1 MSHPRP
7 LTLPSPSKNL
17 NKNHYLESPPKRLAP
32 ARRFLRSVVSSLLL
46 GGLVLG
52 WPGTGGA
59 HTTTT
64 THVHCTRG
72 NPPATVT
79 GDLHTDCNTLL
90 NLKAALRGTFTG
102 TDPLNWV
109 NTLDMDS
116 WTGVTV
122 SGTPP
127 RVTDLYLPSKS
138 LTGVLP
144 AALNNLTALTDL
156 DLSNNQLSGSIPD
169 LSALTALQQ
178 LHLHTNRLSDVIP
191 DLSALDSLRYLNLHT
206 NRLISPIPAL
216 SGLAALQDLYLG
228 NNRFSGEIPASSALP
243 ATLTRLDLNN
253 NQLSGTIPALNTLTT
268 LYTINLSNNQLSG
281 EIPASS
287 ALPAEM
293 TRLELQNNQLTG
305 AITHLNDQTKLS
317 HLNLSNNNFTPGPV
331 PAWLSSAAA
340 PFRTFLYTL
349 YLGNTNRTG
358 PLPNLSNLTI
368 LAQLDLRNNRLT
380 GEIPS
385 SLTGQTSLRWLLL
398 NNNQLT
404 GSIPAL
410 SSLRNLR
417 YLWLHN
423 NKLTGTVP
431 SLSGLTNLIWLY
443 LQNNQLTGSVP
454 SLSGLTSLQ
463 QLYLQNNQLDGTI
476 PHLTNTAAL
485 RHFDVSNNQLTSGIP
500 TPLSALVNLESFNL
514 SNNRLDGTIPT
525 DLDDLTKLQTF
536 NLSNNQLTHGIPTDL
551 SGLATLRDLNLSNN
565 QLTGSIPAALSSL
578 TNLRHL
584 RLSNNQLTGPI
595 LTWSSAQT
603 NLQTLDLGNNNLTA
617 GPVPTSVNT
626 HLTNLTELRLNS
638 TNRNGPFPD
647 LSNLTDL
654 TILDLSNNDFDP
666 AGPIPPWV
674 NTLTSLTELR
684 LANTNRTG
692 VFPNLR
698 ALTLLKILDLSSNQ
712 LTGPIPAY
720 LSNFPL
726 EELYLNDNRLT
737 GSLPSG
743 LRTVGVLR
751 LDGNTAC
758 FDSPCPSNLI
768 TITTLADTL
777 DAAFATYAPWSN
789 DCGTVKEENDV
800 PVPLPA
806 NPTLREALIY
816 ANSTDGAETITFAPY
831 LSGRTLTLDGD
842 GDTSTA
848 PTRLPRLC
856 GANLTLDGDVNGD
869 GTPDIT
875 LDGTGS
881 SNTAGLYITA
891 DDITVRNFRITNM
904 DIGIHV
910 HHSSVLH
917 PRSPPVD
924 RTQITNNTI
933 TGGTGSRYGILVQ
946 AGESGVWPGTISATT
961 IRDNTIT
968 KTSVA
973 GIGVM
978 TDGENGGD
986 STLTAT
992 TIERNRVSA
1001 NTGDGIS
1008 AWSES
1013 VNTALV
1019 HSINNLIIR
1028 DNRVSDH
1035 PTGSGITVTGGF
1047 NGGNFNRVTATLT
1060 GNTIWRSGQ
1069 AGDAGLALTG
1079 GRTNAD
1085 SNEVT
1090 ATLSNNFVARNTA
1103 LASGSAGH
1111 GLALWAAAGDP
1122 TGSTSSD
1129 NTLTVTGRGNIISL
1143 TRNSG
1148 DTSHYDIFRQ
1158 QGNSGTTRTGN
1169 TLTDSLAGTIFT
1181 NQNQLTSDVP
1191 TITDPD
1197 MKDLFDNGMGRR
1209 LDTPGTFVTI
1219 PDGHPEVDDFT
1230 MTPVPASRVPSAE
1243 PPLNTEFS
1251 AGKNVFDITVSW
1263 MGTAVTTRLTT
1274 PVRVCLPRPPDV
1286 PASQAHVLRYNAATR
1301 TWERLTT
1308 GRTVSTSQVCVNV
1321 YQFSYFTV
1329 GKDLRSSDDG
1339 GGGGGGGTPTDTPG
1353 NTPATA
1359 TALTPGTP
1367 VAGELVS
1374 SRDVDYFR
1382 FTLPL
1387 PGVLRIETTGFTNT
1401 VGTLWV
1407 ADKEEALATDDDSGT
1422 RSNFRLAQAVTK
1434 GTYTLAVSGKHGA
1447 TGPYRLTVH
1456 YSPGFLGN
1464 PSDTSFQSGIG
1475 VLSGWVCNAER
1486 VVIEFDRPNGDVWRE
1501 PAAYGTSRPDTASV
1515 CTDSNSGFGLLWN
1528 WNKLGA
1534 GQHTVRAVVDDIVL
1548 AEHTITVTTLG
1559 LGKEFPRGL
1568 SGEYE
1573 VPDFP
1578 EAGETTRIQ
1587 WQEAQQNFAIVS
1599 GAGGGGGYVGD
1610 RMTAALENPQP
1621 GSFQSGIS
1629 VLSGWVCEAETVKLV
1644 FENGVTGETFTEPA
1658 GYGTSRTDTV
1668 DECGD
1673 KDNGFGL
1680 LWNWNRL
1687 GDGQHTVR
1695 ALADG
1700 EEFAHSTFTVTTFGE
1715 EFARGLEG
1723 GAALEDFPT
1732 AGQTV
1737 TVEWEQALQN
1747 FVIMDRQ

>member
-1 MSHPRP
+1 M
-7 LTLPSPSKNL
+7 
-17 NKNHYLESPPKRLAP
+17 
-32 ARRFLRSVVSSLLL
+32 VSSLLL

-59 HTTTT
+59 QTSYT
-64 THVHCTRG
+64 CTRG
-72 NPPATVT
+72 GSTVGST
-79 GDLHTDCNTLL
+79 TALHTDCNTLL
-90 NLKAALRGTFTG
+90 NLKDDLRGTAT
-102 TDPLNWV
+102 LNWSD
-109 NTLDMDS
+109 TLNMNS
-116 WTGVTV
+116 WTGVTIA
-122 SGTPP
+122 GTPP
-127 RVTDLYLPSKS
+127 RVTRLLLGYRGLTGSIPEGLKELSKLQRLGLNNNNLSAGPIPLWVNTHLTS
-138 LTGVLP
+138 LTHLIL
-144 AALNNLTALTDL
+144 AASNRTGTIPNLSGLSSTLRNLDLASNRLSGSIPSTLNALTMLTYL
-156 DLSNNQLSGSIPD
+156 DLSNNQLSEEIPD
-169 LSALTALQQ
+169 LSDLDALQQ
-178 LHLHTNRLSDVIP
+178 LNLHNNRL
-191 DLSALDSLRYLNLHT
+191 T
-206 NRLISPIPAL
+206 SPIPAL
-216 SGLAALQDLYLG
+216 NGLAALLDLHLS
-228 NNRFSGEIPASSALP
+228 NNRFSGTIPASSALP
-243 ATLTRLDLNN
+243 VTLTTLNLNNNALTSPIPDLRTLSALATLNLSNNQLSGTIPASSALPSTLTWLSLADNQFSGEITDLNDQTGLSHLDLSNNNFTPGLVPAWLSSADAPFRNSLYTLVLNNTNRTGAFPDLSNLTILANLYLQNNQLSSIPSLSGLTSLQWLYLHNNRLTGRIPSLSGLRNLWRLFLHNNQLSGTIPAFPTGANRLRNLQWLYLHN
-253 NQLSGTIPALNTLTT
+253 NQLSGTIPALSTLTNLAGLF
-268 LYTINLSNNQLSG
+268 LYNNQLSG
-281 EIPASS
+281 TIPSLS
-287 ALPAEM
+287 GLINLQHL
-293 TRLELQNNQLTG
+293 RLQNNQLTN
-305 AITHLNDQTKLS
+305 A
-317 HLNLSNNNFTPGPV
+317 
-331 PAWLSSAAA
+331 
-340 PFRTFLYTL
+340 
-349 YLGNTNRTG
+349 
-358 PLPNLSNLTI
+358 
-368 LAQLDLRNNRLT
+368 
-380 GEIPS
+380 
-385 SLTGQTSLRWLLL
+385 
-398 NNNQLT
+398 
-404 GSIPAL
+404 
-410 SSLRNLR
+410 
-417 YLWLHN
+417 
-423 NKLTGTVP
+423 
-431 SLSGLTNLIWLY
+431 
-443 LQNNQLTGSVP
+443 
-454 SLSGLTSLQ
+454 
-463 QLYLQNNQLDGTI
+463 I
-476 PHLTNTAAL
+476 PHLTNTNAL
-485 RHFDVSNNQLTSGIP
+485 RH
-500 TPLSALVNLESFNL
+500 FNL
-514 SNNRLDGTIPT
+514 SNNRLTGGIPNPLSTLTNLEYFNLSNNQLVSFIPT
-525 DLDDLTKLQTF
+525 DLSGLTNLQTF
-536 NLSNNQLTHGIPTDL
+536 NLSNNRLTGAIPTAL
-551 SGLATLRDLNLSNN
+551 SGLANLRDLN
-565 QLTGSIPAALSSL
+565 
-578 TNLRHL
+578 
-584 RLSNNQLTGPI
+584 LSNNQLTGPI

-603 NLQTLDLGNNNLTA
+603 NFRILNLGNNNLTQ

-638 TNRNGPFPD
+638 TNRNGAFPT
-647 LSNLTDL
+647 LSNLTNL
-654 TILDLSNNDFDP
+654 EILDLSNNAFDP
-666 AGPIPPWV
+666 AGAIPPWV

-684 LANTNRTG
+684 LGNTNRDG
-692 VFPNLR
+692 SIQNLSNLR
-698 ALTLLKILDLSSNQ
+698 NLKILDLSSNA
-712 LTGPIPAY
+712 LTGHIPAY
-720 LSNFPL
+720 LSGFPL

-777 DAAFATYAPWSN
+777 TADFATYALGAE
-789 DCGTVKEENDV
+789 CGTIVDIDAF
-800 PVPLPA
+800 PA

-816 ANSTDGAETITFAPY
+816 ANATDGAETITFASY
-831 LSGRTLTLDGD
+831 LSGRTLALADGID
-842 GDTSTA
+842 SGTD
-848 PTRLPRLC
+848 PDPLPWLC

-881 SNTAGLYITA
+881 SNTAGLYIAA

-910 HHSSVLH
+910 RHHSVLMTPATPSVT
-917 PRSPPVD
+917 

-933 TGGTGSRYGILVQ
+933 TSGTGGTGSRYGILVQ
-946 AGESGVWPGTISATT
+946 AGHVIFPGTISDTT

-978 TDGENGGD
+978 TEVPGTTITN
-986 STLTAT
+986 T
-992 TIERNRVSA
+992 TIEQNEVSA
-1001 NTGDGIS
+1001 NTGDGIA

-1019 HSINNLIIR
+1019 HSINNLTIR
-1028 DNRVSDH
+1028 DNHVSDH

-1047 NGGNFNRVTATLT
+1047 NGGNYNRVTATLT

-1079 GRTNAD
+1079 GRKDAD
-1085 SNEVT
+1085 SNTVT
-1090 ATLSNNFVARNTA
+1090 ATLSDNLVARYAA
-1103 LASGSAGH
+1103 LSSGSAGH
-1111 GLALWAAAGDP
+1111 GLALQAAAADP
-1122 TGSTSSD
+1122 TSSTSSD
-1129 NTLTVTGRGNIISL
+1129 NTLTVTGQGNLISL

-1158 QGNSGTTRTGN
+1158 QGNSGATRTGN
-1169 TLTDSLAGTIFT
+1169 TLTDSLTGTIFA
-1181 NQNQLTSDVP
+1181 NQNQPTADVP

-1197 MKDLFDNGMGRR
+1197 MKDLFDTNMGGI
-1209 LDTPGTFVTI
+1209 LVTI
-1219 PDGHPEVDDFT
+1219 PDPPELPALPEVDDFT
-1230 MTPVPASRVPSAE
+1230 MRLVPASLVPSAE
-1243 PPLNTEFS
+1243 PPLNTQFS

-1301 TWERLTT
+1301 TWERLLA

-1321 YQFSYFTV
+1321 FQFSYFTV

-1407 ADKEEALATDDDSGT
+1407 AGEEEALATDDDSGT
-1422 RSNFRLAQAVTK
+1422 RSNFRLAQTATT

-1486 VVIEFDRPNGDVWRE
+1486 VVIEFDRPDGRVWRE
-1501 PAAYGTSRPDTASV
+1501 PAAYGTSRPDTAAV
-1515 CTDSNSGFGLLWN
+1515 CADSNSGFGLLWN
-1528 WNKLGA
+1528 WTKLGA
-1534 GQHTVRAVVDDIVL
+1534 GPQTVRAVVDDIVL

-1559 LGKEFPRGL
+1559 LGKEFPLGL
-1568 SGEYE
+1568 SGTYE

-1687 GDGQHTVR
+1687 GAGQHTVR